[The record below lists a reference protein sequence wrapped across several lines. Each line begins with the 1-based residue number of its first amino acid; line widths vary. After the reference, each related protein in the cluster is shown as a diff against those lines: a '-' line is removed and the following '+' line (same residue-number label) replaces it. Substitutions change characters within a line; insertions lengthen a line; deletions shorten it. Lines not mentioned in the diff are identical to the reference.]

1 MKKVDDPETL
11 LRIVRNEGSG
21 DVRCAAVEKVTDP
34 ETLKYAALHDDTDDV
49 RFAAVK
55 NIDDQD
61 LLIRMALT
69 DVSGKVRR
77 AAAEKITDPGTLKLI
92 ALNDDD
98 IGVRCA
104 AVSNP
109 GADQE
114 TLIHIAMHD
123 DCAAVR
129 LKAVRWIDDMKVLKH
144 VAWYDGDSRVMEAAA
159 ERIYDAGNSYIC
171 HFISF
176 VIDYMR
182 SYRINID
189 SMSIRSCV
197 PKDRLL
203 SYLNGGKPNYADFH
217 EIARAMDIDYKS
229 FVEECGP

>member
-1 MKKVDDPETL
+1 M
-11 LRIVRNEGSG
+11 
-21 DVRCAAVEKVTDP
+21 
-34 ETLKYAALHDDTDDV
+34 
-49 RFAAVK
+49 
-55 NIDDQD
+55 
-61 LLIRMALT
+61 
-69 DVSGKVRR
+69 
-77 AAAEKITDPGTLKLI
+77 KLI

-104 AVSNP
+104 AVSNL

-203 SYLNGGKPNYADFH
+203 SYLNGGKPNYGDFH
-217 EIARAMDIDYKS
+217 EIARAVGINYDS
-229 FVEECGP
+229 FVKKYGP